1 MLDAY
6 CGIGTIGLIAA
17 LKAKQVTGVELNKE
31 AVRDAIKNAKRNQ
44 TKNITFYCEDA
55 GEFMLK
61 MAAEDQQLDVVFLD
75 PPRAGSDKAFLSS
88 VVTLSPKKIVYIS
101 CNPETQAR
109 DISFLIR
116 NGYKVKKIQPVDMFP
131 HTAHVE
137 TVALL
142 VRNISTKKHIVI

>member
-17 LKAKQVTGVELNKE
+17 SKAKQVTGVELNKE

-61 MAAEDQQLDVVFLD
+61 MAAEDQQLDVVFMD
-75 PPRAGSDKAFLSS
+75 PPRSGSSEYFWIALQNWHRKRWF
-88 VVTLSPKKIVYIS
+88 
-101 CNPETQAR
+101 
-109 DISFLIR
+109 
-116 NGYKVKKIQPVDMFP
+116 MFP
-131 HTAHVE
+131 
-137 TVALL
+137 
-142 VRNISTKKHIVI
+142 VIRKRWQEIFAF